1 MNAKTI
7 FIIVITALVTL
18 IIVNNSGEMELW
30 LFGVSKVSTLAVLG
44 SVFGIGFLLGLI
56 VRSPKRKTE
65 TLQDIEEE
73 NGLLSP
79 QERKSNLSD
88 EDKDYIS

>member
-7 FIIVITALVTL
+7 FIIVITALITL
-18 IIVNNSGEMELW
+18 ILVNNSGEMDLW

-44 SVFGIGFLLGLI
+44 SVFGIGFLLGMI
-56 VRSPKRKTE
+56 VRSPKKKAEVLLDT
-65 TLQDIEEE
+65 EEE
-73 NGLLSP
+73 DDLLRP